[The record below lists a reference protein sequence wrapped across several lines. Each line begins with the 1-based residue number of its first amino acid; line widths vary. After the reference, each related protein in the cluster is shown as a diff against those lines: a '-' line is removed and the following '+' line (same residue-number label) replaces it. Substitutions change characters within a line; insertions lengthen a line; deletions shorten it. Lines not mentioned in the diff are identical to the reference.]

1 VDTNEVT
8 QKIAEINSSIEY
20 TAWTVFNQTKPV
32 ANKKESGQQVTEILN
47 KFQKNGIK
55 IRGLYDITAMRQDAG
70 ILIWSHGEDPKQ
82 IQSMVLEIRSSEFGI
97 SSSVSW
103 SAMGIHRPAEFN
115 KSHVPAFMM
124 GAEAKD
130 WLCVYPFVRSYEWYL
145 LPEDERKEMLRE
157 HGFKGRDFKGITSN
171 TVSSFGLN
179 DYEWILA
186 LESNDLHEIVDMMR
200 ELRYT
205 QARRHVREEIPF
217 YTGSKFS
224 FDEIEAKLI

>member
-1 VDTNEVT
+1 MSSSIQNSSID
-8 QKIAEINSSIEY
+8 EINSKIEY
-20 TAWTVFNQTKPV
+20 TCWTVFNQATKV
-32 ANKKESGQQVTEILN
+32 GDKKLSAAEVVTLIDKYQREGVQL
-47 KFQKNGIK
+47 
-55 IRGLYDITAMRQDAG
+55 RGAYDISAMRADAG
-70 ILIWSHGEDPKQ
+70 ILFWTHASDPKK
-82 IQSMVLEIRSSEFGI
+82 IQGFIKDFRETSFGQ
-97 SSSVSW
+97 SCELSW

-124 GAEAKD
+124 GLEPKE

-145 LPEDERKEMLRE
+145 LPEEERKAMLKE
-157 HGFKGRDFKGITSN
+157 HGLKGRDFKGIISN

-205 QARRHVREEIPF
+205 EARRHVREEIPF
-217 YTGSKFS
+217 YTGSKF
-224 FDEIEAKLI
+224 DIAQIEEKIL

>member
-1 VDTNEVT
+1 MNDNTLSD
-8 QKIAEINSSIEY
+8 KIEDINASIEY
-20 TAWTVFNQTKPV
+20 TCWTVFNQTSSVKD
-32 ANKKESGQQVTEILN
+32 KSGAAAQLKDILE
-47 KFQKNGIK
+47 KYQSSGLVL
-55 IRGLYDITAMRQDAG
+55 RGLYDVTAMRGDAG
-70 ILIWSHGEDPKQ
+70 ILIWCHDQNPKN
-82 IQSMVLEIRSSEFGI
+82 IQSLIFDIRSSEYG
-97 SSSVSW
+97 SVSPISW

-124 GAEAKD
+124 GVAPKD

-145 LPEDERKEMLRE
+145 LPEEERKEMLRE
-157 HGFKGRDFKGITSN
+157 HGFKGRDFKGIVSN

-205 QARRHVREEIPF
+205 EARRHVREEIPF

-224 FDEIEAKLI
+224 IEEIEGKLL

>member
-1 VDTNEVT
+1 MENNNSSSQIE
-8 QKIAEINSSIEY
+8 EINETIEY
-20 TAWTVFNQTKPV
+20 TCWTVFNQTTQLG
-32 ANKKESGQQVTEILN
+32 NKAGASEELKSL
-47 KFQKNGIK
+47 FQKYQSIGLK
-55 IRGLYDITAMRQDAG
+55 LRGLYDITAMRSDAG
-70 ILIWSHGEDPKQ
+70 TLVWCHSTDPKQ
-82 IQSMVLEIRSSEFGI
+82 IQNLISDLRSTAFGKV
-97 SSSVSW
+97 SQVSW

-124 GAEAKD
+124 GVEPKG
-130 WLCVYPFVRSYEWYL
+130 WLCVYPFVRSYDWYL

-157 HGFKGRDFKGITSN
+157 HGFKGRDFKGIVSN

-186 LESNDLHEIVDMMR
+186 LESDDLHEIVDMMR

-205 QARRHVREEIPF
+205 EARRHVREEIPF

-224 FDEIEAKLI
+224 LAEIEAKLI